1 MKLWEKGELKNELF
15 ERFTIGNDPILDLEL
30 ANYDLIGSIAHVK
43 MLKKIAL
50 LSSEEAKLLI
60 DELEGMKLQ
69 AANGKFAIEDGV
81 EDCHSQIEL
90 NLTGKLGDVG
100 KKVHSGRSRNDQ
112 VLTALK
118 LFTKARLEEVAAKTK
133 ELFHLLQEKSEAN
146 KDALMPGYT
155 HMQVAMPSSFGL
167 WFGAYAESLCDDLIQ
182 LKAAHKIADK
192 SPLGSAAG
200 YGSSF
205 PLDREYSAEEMN
217 FSTLNYNVVY
227 AQMTR
232 GKLEKTAATALSAVA
247 STLAKFSMDVCL
259 YAGQNYDFLR
269 VPISYTTGSSIMP
282 HKQNPDGFELVRGK
296 CNQLQALPYELSL
309 VLANLPSG
317 YHRDLQILK
326 EHYLPAFQTLEDCLD
341 VTIEMTRGLV
351 VNNAAVDSSK
361 YDQLFTVEEV
371 NALVLEGV
379 PFRDAYME
387 VADRIKLEN
396 YIPNRN
402 LKHSHV
408 GSLGYLANK
417 QIKDSF
423 EDEWSYFDDL
433 RSGKA

>member
-15 ERFTIGNDPILDLEL
+15 ERFTIGSDPILDLEL
-30 ANYDLIGSIAHVK
+30 AYFDLIGSIAHVK
-43 MLKKIAL
+43 MLKKIEL
-50 LSSEEAKLLI
+50 LTTEEADLLI
-60 DELEGMKLQ
+60 DELEGMKVQ
-69 AANGKFAIEDGV
+69 ASNGKFIIEEGV

-90 NLTGKLGDVG
+90 ELTRKLGDVG

-118 LFTKARLEEVAAKTK
+118 LFTKAQLEKIAAKTK
-133 ELFHLLQEKSEAN
+133 DLFQLLQEKSDGH

-205 PLDREYSAEEMN
+205 PLDREYSAKEMN

-232 GKLEKTAATALSAVA
+232 GKLEKTTAAALGAVA
-247 STLAKFSMDVCL
+247 STLAKFAMDVCL
-259 YAGQNYDFLR
+259 YAGQNYEFLQ
-269 VPISYTTGSSIMP
+269 VQTSYTTGSSIMP
-282 HKQNPDGFELVRGK
+282 HKQNPDGFELVRAK
-296 CNQLQALPYELSL
+296 CNQLQALPYELNL
-309 VLANLPSG
+309 ILTNLPSG

-326 EHYLPAFQTLEDCLD
+326 EHYLPAFQTLKNCLD
-341 VTIEMTRGLV
+341 VVIEMTGGLK
-351 VNNAAVDSSK
+351 VNHGVTDSSK

-371 NALVLEGV
+371 NELVLKGV
-379 PFRDAYME
+379 PFRDAYVE
-387 VADRIKLEN
+387 VAESIKLGN
-396 YIPNRN
+396 YVPNRN
-402 LKHSHV
+402 MEHSHI
-408 GSLGYLANK
+408 GSIGCLANEE
-417 QIKDSF
+417 IA
-423 EDEWSYFDDL
+423 SYFNNEWGYFDNL
-433 RSGKA
+433 RSGKV